1 MNEDEQQSFQALKS
15 RWAQQAKQEQPPSV
29 VSPPP
34 IPPKPTA
41 ALLHKVHVDEDP
53 TKRTQEQTSNFED
66 AAKKVSLLT
75 QQFEKQKMDVAPGNF
90 SNASSRASSPPPSTL
105 PALAPA
111 RTVVAPVLTT
121 PPKPILKKA
130 PAPPPPSGNTAANVV
145 QSPPS
150 FDNDPFTHDDGS
162 SDGDSDIEETEE
174 GDEADMFSHENSSS
188 SGDGDNLIEQVHKAH
203 LKYTKLEETRFIGAP
218 GVRNHDLPSAA
229 ENNQQRGRASSPA
242 SSVKSS
248 TVKKPPPPPPPS
260 KKYHSSARGTIA
272 PTTAA
277 PATAAPIIQHPPAP
291 PPVVASIPMRPKQD
305 MPPPSD
311 ATIISPPVL
320 PPRPPPGGTSPLMPQ
335 LPPRPSQSTLAR
347 AHTIASGSHSP
358 QLKNMSPSST
368 YSDPPSSFSDYDEE
382 DSRSNGLKRANTVS
396 TNKRAMSRSE
406 LLMTSSIYPDFSKA
420 TRNAPSIILEKPFS
434 TGHKASLSALA
445 ASRNL
450 IITGSGLLRTWDA
463 QTGSVIST
471 IVMDANSSSSNASQN
486 NGGESN
492 DRIRAVAVA
501 PCRIPVDEGRYIWVA
516 RQDTMLAVVDIRS
529 GGHKVLSKRNDVHMA
544 PILFL
549 LRYGNSEIWSI
560 DDGGV
565 LNVWDVVSADYHSQ
579 QNPLLTAMPRRYHVT
594 SHAVAAVIYGS
605 KLWMSS
611 GRTLSAHAI
620 PIAGSQ
626 VGSNDTKSQ
635 PPIRIPNDMGNI
647 TKLMTIPYHPYRI
660 FASHDDGKISM
671 WDANTMERLQVIT
684 VSMYG
689 ICTMASVG
697 EYHVWAG
704 YNTGMIYVYDTRP
717 EKWVVLKMW
726 KAHTG
731 AVTQLVVDESSL
743 LLDENRGRLQVV
755 SSDSNGFVGVWDGLL
770 TEHWKD
776 DHLQKR
782 ASEYCT
788 YDDARVMICSWN
800 IDANKPEKILGEDD
814 RQVREWLGSMQ
825 DPDIIVV
832 GIQEIVDLES
842 KKQTARSL
850 FFKKK
855 VDPHETEEVLTHR
868 YKLWHD
874 YLVRIIGENYGP
886 HTYTVIKTDQ
896 LVGLFSCIFVRTT
909 DVDRVFDVDSTSVKT
924 GLKVM
929 NKSIHGNKGGI
940 AIRFVYDHSSLCFV
954 NCHLAAGQSHVQQRN
969 ADAEG
974 ILQTAGFPRHE
985 YADVFSHGGD
995 GSMVLDHEFCFLS
1008 GDLNYRIKM
1017 PRNEVLKILIN
1028 PDKYAA
1034 WEKLQVQDQLLRQ
1047 KINNPLFKLL
1057 TFEEAPIH
1065 FDPTYKYDPGTDF
1078 YDRSEKMRVP
1088 AWCDRVLYKGHDIKN
1103 LYYRRFEPR
1112 CSDHRP
1118 IAAGFS
1124 FKTKITDPRK
1134 RDQLMVKVDEEWRDH
1149 LDRFVRDKKARYV
1162 ADYERCTLNDAFNLL
1177 DKSDWDVNDTVI
1189 RLLGAE

>member
-1 MNEDEQQSFQALKS
+1 MDEDEQQSFQALKS
-15 RWAQQAKQEQPPSV
+15 RWAQQAKQEHPPPQV

-41 ALLHKVHVDEDP
+41 VLLHKAHAEEDP
-53 TKRTQEQTSNFED
+53 AKKTEEQASTAEE

-75 QQFEKQKMDVAPGNF
+75 LQFEKQKIDVTPGNF
-90 SNASSRASSPPPSTL
+90 SNASSRASSPPPNTL
-105 PALAPA
+105 SPPPPPPQ
-111 RTVVAPVLTT
+111 TVAAPVLTT
-121 PPKPILKKA
+121 APKPILKKA
-130 PAPPPPSGNTAANVV
+130 PPPPPPSSNTADVV

-150 FDNDPFTHDDGS
+150 FDNDPFIHDDES
-162 SDGDSDIEETEE
+162 SDGDSDIEEAEE

-188 SGDGDNLIEQVHKAH
+188 SGDGDNNLIEQVHKAH
-203 LKYTKLEETRFIGAP
+203 LKYTKLDETRFSGAP

-229 ENNQQRGRASSPA
+229 ENNQQRDIASPV

-248 TVKKPPPPPPPS
+248 TKKPPPPPPPS

-277 PATAAPIIQHPPAP
+277 PATAAPLIQHPPA
-291 PPVVASIPMRPKQD
+291 PPVVASIPMRPKQN

-311 ATIISPPVL
+311 AVVISPPVL
-320 PPRPPPGGTSPLMPQ
+320 PPRPPGGTSPLMPQ

-347 AHTIASGSHSP
+347 AHTIASGSHTP
-358 QLKNMSPSST
+358 HLKNMSPSST
-368 YSDPPSSFSDYDEE
+368 YSDPPSSFSDYDE
-382 DSRSNGLKRANTVS
+382 DDGRGNGLKRANTVS
-396 TNKRAMSRSE
+396 ANKRAMSRSE

-471 IVMDANSSSSNASQN
+471 IIMDANSNANQSNGN
-486 NGGESN
+486 ESN

-501 PCRIPVDEGRYIWVA
+501 PCRTPVDEGRYIWVA
-516 RQDTMLAVVDIRS
+516 RQDTMLAVIDVRAS
-529 GGHKVLSKRNDVHMA
+529 GHKVLSKRNDVHMA

-717 EKWVVLKMW
+717 DKWVVLKMW

-814 RQVREWLGSMQ
+814 RQVRQWLGSME

-842 KKQTARSL
+842 KKQTAR
-850 FFKKK
+850 K
-855 VDPHETEEVLTHR
+855 
-868 YKLWHD
+868 Y
-874 YLVRIIGENYGP
+874 
-886 HTYTVIKTDQ
+886 Q
-896 LVGLFSCIFVRTT
+896 C
-909 DVDRVFDVDSTSVKT
+909 
-924 GLKVM
+924 
-929 NKSIHGNKGGI
+929 
-940 AIRFVYDHSSLCFV
+940 
-954 NCHLAAGQSHVQQRN
+954 
-969 ADAEG
+969 
-974 ILQTAGFPRHE
+974 TAT
-985 YADVFSHGGD
+985 
-995 GSMVLDHEFCFLS
+995 
-1008 GDLNYRIKM
+1008 I
-1017 PRNEVLKILIN
+1017 
-1028 PDKYAA
+1028 
-1034 WEKLQVQDQLLRQ
+1034 
-1047 KINNPLFKLL
+1047 
-1057 TFEEAPIH
+1057 
-1065 FDPTYKYDPGTDF
+1065 
-1078 YDRSEKMRVP
+1078 
-1088 AWCDRVLYKGHDIKN
+1088 
-1103 LYYRRFEPR
+1103 
-1112 CSDHRP
+1112 
-1118 IAAGFS
+1118 
-1124 FKTKITDPRK
+1124 
-1134 RDQLMVKVDEEWRDH
+1134 
-1149 LDRFVRDKKARYV
+1149 
-1162 ADYERCTLNDAFNLL
+1162 
-1177 DKSDWDVNDTVI
+1177 
-1189 RLLGAE
+1189 

>member
-1 MNEDEQQSFQALKS
+1 MEDDQVQDEQQSFQALKS
-15 RWAQQAKQEQPPSV
+15 KWAQQAKQEQTQIPTQV

-41 ALLHKVHVDEDP
+41 VLSQKAHVEEDE
-53 TKRTQEQTSNFED
+53 EQTSTADD
-66 AAKKVSLLT
+66 AAKKVSLIT
-75 QQFEKQKMDVAPGNF
+75 QQFEKQKLDVTSGNF
-90 SNASSRASSPPPSTL
+90 SNASSRASSPPLSLQP
-105 PALAPA
+105 PA
-111 RTVVAPVLTT
+111 VAPVLTT
-121 PPKPILKKA
+121 TPKPILRK
-130 PAPPPPSGNTAANVV
+130 APPPPPPTEFQPSIVH
-145 QSPPS
+145 SPPS
-150 FDNDPFTHDDGS
+150 FDNDPFTHDVQDDES
-162 SDGDSDIEETEE
+162 SDGDSDIEDAE
-174 GDEADMFSHENSSS
+174 EADQVDTLPHENSSS
-188 SGDGDNLIEQVHKAH
+188 SGDGDNNLIEQVHKAH
-203 LKYTKLEETRFIGAP
+203 LKYTKLEEPRFIGAP
-218 GVRNHDLPSAA
+218 GVRSHDLPSAA
-229 ENNQQRGRASSPA
+229 ENNQRRDLSSPVAPARAS
-242 SSVKSS
+242 
-248 TVKKPPPPPPPS
+248 TKKPPPPPPPS

-277 PATAAPIIQHPPAP
+277 PPTAAPIVQHPPAP
-291 PPVVASIPMRPKQD
+291 PAVASIPMRPRQNIPLND
-305 MPPPSD
+305 S
-311 ATIISPPVL
+311 TVISPPIL
-320 PPRPPPGGTSPLMPQ
+320 PPRPLGGSPLMPQ

-347 AHTIASGSHSP
+347 AHTIASGSHAP
-358 QLKNMSPSST
+358 HLKSMSPSST

-382 DSRSNGLKRANTVS
+382 DNRNGLKRANTVS

-471 IVMDANSSSSNASQN
+471 VIMDANNNTPQN
-486 NGGESN
+486 NGESN
-492 DRIRAVAVA
+492 DRIRAIAIA
-501 PCRIPVDEGRYIWVA
+501 PCRIPVDEGRFVWVA
-516 RQDTMLAVVDIRS
+516 RQDTMLAVVDVRV

-697 EYHVWAG
+697 EYYVWAG

-717 EKWVVLKMW
+717 DKWVVLKMW

-743 LLDENRGRLQVV
+743 LLDEHRGRLQVV

-770 TEHWKD
+770 TEHWKGN
-776 DHLQKR
+776 L
-782 ASEYCT
+782 EGFLY
-788 YDDARVMICSWN
+788 N
-800 IDANKPEKILGEDD
+800 
-814 RQVREWLGSMQ
+814 
-825 DPDIIVV
+825 IIV
-832 GIQEIVDLES
+832 
-842 KKQTARSL
+842 TNC
-850 FFKKK
+850 FF
-855 VDPHETEEVLTHR
+855 
-868 YKLWHD
+868 
-874 YLVRIIGENYGP
+874 
-886 HTYTVIKTDQ
+886 
-896 LVGLFSCIFVRTT
+896 S
-909 DVDRVFDVDSTSVKT
+909 
-924 GLKVM
+924 
-929 NKSIHGNKGGI
+929 
-940 AIRFVYDHSSLCFV
+940 
-954 NCHLAAGQSHVQQRN
+954 
-969 ADAEG
+969 
-974 ILQTAGFPRHE
+974 
-985 YADVFSHGGD
+985 
-995 GSMVLDHEFCFLS
+995 
-1008 GDLNYRIKM
+1008 
-1017 PRNEVLKILIN
+1017 
-1028 PDKYAA
+1028 
-1034 WEKLQVQDQLLRQ
+1034 
-1047 KINNPLFKLL
+1047 
-1057 TFEEAPIH
+1057 
-1065 FDPTYKYDPGTDF
+1065 
-1078 YDRSEKMRVP
+1078 
-1088 AWCDRVLYKGHDIKN
+1088 
-1103 LYYRRFEPR
+1103 
-1112 CSDHRP
+1112 
-1118 IAAGFS
+1118 
-1124 FKTKITDPRK
+1124 
-1134 RDQLMVKVDEEWRDH
+1134 
-1149 LDRFVRDKKARYV
+1149 
-1162 ADYERCTLNDAFNLL
+1162 
-1177 DKSDWDVNDTVI
+1177 
-1189 RLLGAE
+1189 